1 MKQCYYVARLYSKL
15 MPTIIEEFPFT
26 SEGMDYVE
34 NDFTDALIDAICGET
49 IEEDDNEDIR

>member
-15 MPTIIEEFPFT
+15 MPTIVEEFPFT
-26 SEGMDYVE
+26 
-34 NDFTDALIDAICGET
+34 NDFTDALIDAICEET

>member
-1 MKQCYYVARLYSKL
+1 
-15 MPTIIEEFPFT
+15 
-26 SEGMDYVE
+26 MDYVE

>member
-26 SEGMDYVE
+26 SEGYV
-34 NDFTDALIDAICGET
+34 DAKAYAEIMFCSKDATYIVLIV
-49 IEEDDNEDIR
+49 DNA